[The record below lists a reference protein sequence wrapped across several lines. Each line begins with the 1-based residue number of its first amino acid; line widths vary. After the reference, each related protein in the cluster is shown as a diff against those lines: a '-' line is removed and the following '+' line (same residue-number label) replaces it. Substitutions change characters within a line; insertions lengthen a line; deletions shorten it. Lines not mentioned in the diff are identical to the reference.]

1 MHTAGFGGGHIPGP
15 GSSPGPGLSEDSP
28 AWSAVF
34 TADYLGLVY
43 CQALASDS
51 GPRLSGNGGEGRGST
66 RGADSGLFLTR
77 SHQLPVTEGVCVY
90 VCVWRSRLPLLGCPE
105 PKGLNRLQRSWHL
118 GWEGQCGEGHQETMQ
133 STND

>member
-66 RGADSGLFLTR
+66 RGADSGVISDPESSASRHRR
-77 SHQLPVTEGVCVY
+77 SMCVCLCVEVTAAPPWLPRAQG
-90 VCVWRSRLPLLGCPE
+90 P
-105 PKGLNRLQRSWHL
+105 
-118 GWEGQCGEGHQETMQ
+118 
-133 STND
+133 